1 MLTSGWNSKKLPQGF
16 KGYPKVRRIF
26 GCFIYHPPRCDI
38 QFTCFPSHIW
48 ISRIF
53 GLFWNFFPSLVFC
66 LIGYLYTI
74 QVTNIHVCQ
83 QIFGFQGFLDFSG
96 HFFVH
101 LTFDELGLKI
111 LFSSDLRCYIQG
123 LLDIWIFGF
132 NTYQI
137 YDIPDCCHIF
147 GFKDFWI
154 IRKFFVHLTFDE
166 LGLRILGYVDF
177 ISFLFTSYL
186 MS

>member
-1 MLTSGWNSKKLPQGF
+1 MWYPIYLFSFTYLDFKDFWIVLKLFSFTGILPDW
-16 KGYPKVRRIF
+16 IF
-26 GCFIYHPPRCDI
+26 GFI
-38 QFTCFPSHIW
+38 
-48 ISRIF
+48 
-53 GLFWNFFPSLVFC
+53 
-66 LIGYLYTI
+66 LYTI

-154 IRKFFVHLTFDE
+154 IRKCFVHLTFDE

-177 ISFLFTSYL
+177 ISFFVHLIFNEL
-186 MS
+186 WLRILG

>member
-1 MLTSGWNSKKLPQGF
+1 MWYPIYLFSFTYLDFKDFWIVLKLF
-16 KGYPKVRRIF
+16 S
-26 GCFIYHPPRCDI
+26 
-38 QFTCFPSHIW
+38 FTGILPDW
-48 ISRIF
+48 
-53 GLFWNFFPSLVFC
+53 
-66 LIGYLYTI
+66 
-74 QVTNIHVCQ
+74 
-83 QIFGFQGFLDFSG
+83 IFGFQGFLDFSG

-177 ISFLFTSYL
+177 ISFFVHLIFNEL
-186 MS
+186 WLRILG